1 MTNKSFT
8 FITIITLV
16 ALLFATNIIISVPAY
31 STNTSY
37 TENIFSDSQ
46 VATIDIVINE
56 SDWADLKENPLD
68 ETMYN
73 VTVVVDGEKMSNVG
87 MRTKG
92 NSTLNTLANDDTTD
106 RYSFKIDFDY
116 YDSSKNLYGLT
127 KLNLNNAYQDNS
139 YMKNNLSYKI
149 FELMEVPTPEAGFAY
164 ITINGEEWGLY
175 ETIEGIEE
183 PYLIK
188 NFGRADGDLY
198 KPDGTGSD
206 LKWLGDDYGL
216 YTGMDL
222 KTNKD
227 TTDNSSLIKFL
238 DAINNGDGTDLE
250 KYLNVD
256 EALRYFAVNTALANM
271 DSYQGSMKHNYY
283 LYEIDGVFQILP
295 WDYNLA
301 FGGFGGSE
309 ISIDNPTNGTL
320 EDRPL
325 LNILLANEEY
335 KVIYYNYLTE
345 VANIFTDGTLQKMI
359 EQTTQLIEAY
369 VEKDVTKFCTIDEFY
384 KAVDTTGTY
393 ISTETIETTT
403 ETNNKKDFRGGGMAS
418 TDNLLEAAE
427 NLSKSILKQISG
439 EITVTTNSM
448 GGGGDRKMPNMNK
461 EMNGEMMEMPDM
473 DKEING
479 EMMERPERGEKKEF
493 DGGMGKINEPQQ
505 TEEQIKAIRI
515 QTTRTIIISTIV
527 ALIGTVLIFIY
538 KKKRFTLK

>member
-37 TENIFSDSQ
+37 TENIFSDSR

>member
-37 TENIFSDSQ
+37 TENIFSDSR

-206 LKWLGDDYGL
+206 LKWLGDDYDL

-325 LNILLANEEY
+325 LNILLTNEEY

-448 GGGGDRKMPNMNK
+448 GGGGDRKMPNMSK
-461 EMNGEMMEMPDM
+461 EMNGEMMEMPDI
-473 DKEING
+473 DKEMNG